1 MFPFDMEDEEVELEE
16 TEEQEYKEYEIDF
29 ETGMLTGNIVS
40 GAEAVKAWSWIA
52 LQISRYNYGQYS
64 WNYGSELE
72 TLIGQ
77 TSSQEY
83 LKMESARMIRECLK
97 ANKHIQ
103 EVTDIECEINED
115 MIFLKKCTLETDY
128 GEVEI
133 IV

>member
-1 MFPFDMEDEEVELEE
+1 MFPFDLEDEEVELEE

-64 WNYGSELE
+64 WDYGSELE

-97 ANKHIQ
+97 VNKHVQ
-103 EVTDIECEINED
+103 EVTDIECEINGD

>member
-1 MFPFDMEDEEVELEE
+1 MFPFDLEDEEVELEE

-40 GAEAVKAWSWIA
+40 GAEAVRVWSWIA

-64 WNYGSELE
+64 WDYGSELE

-97 ANKHIQ
+97 VNKHVQ
-103 EVTDIECEINED
+103 EVTDIECEINGD

>member
-1 MFPFDMEDEEVELEE
+1 MFPFDLEDEEVELEK

-40 GAEAVKAWSWIA
+40 GAEAVRVWSWIA

-64 WNYGSELE
+64 WDYGSELE

-97 ANKHIQ
+97 VNKHVQ
-103 EVTDIECEINED
+103 EVTDIECEINGD

>member
-1 MFPFDMEDEEVELEE
+1 MFPFDLEDEEVELEE

-40 GAEAVKAWSWIA
+40 GAEAVRVWSWIA

-64 WNYGSELE
+64 WYYESELE

-97 ANKHIQ
+97 VNKHVQ
-103 EVTDIECEINED
+103 EVTDIECEINGD

>member
-1 MFPFDMEDEEVELEE
+1 MFPFDLEDEEVELEE

-40 GAEAVKAWSWIA
+40 GAEAVRVWSWIA

-64 WNYGSELE
+64 WDYGSELE

-83 LKMESARMIRECLK
+83 LHMERARMIRECLK
-97 ANKHIQ
+97 ANKHVQ
-103 EVTDIECEINED
+103 EVTDIECEINGD